1 MPVMRWDNVTMTC
14 VTRYTQDGF
23 NALHYATSAGH
34 LICCRLILSNDNDI
48 NAQSNVSN
56 CYHDN
61 SGYYCVHVEWMYSI
75 VCSGSEWIH

>member
-1 MPVMRWDNVTMTC
+1 MTC
-14 VTRYTQDGF
+14 VTHYTQDGF

-56 CYHDN
+56 SYHN
-61 SGYYCVHVEWMYSI
+61 GSAYCLHVEWLYGI
-75 VCSGSEWIH
+75 VRSSSEWIY